1 MSKRAATEHLGEI
14 AFLRL
19 LIGAPAQEFS
29 AMAEATAGEV
39 IVAHLANQLRLEGLP
54 FHGAFGAPAAEP
66 ARSLA
71 GKAGGCDQGLDN
83 SLQFMPLL
91 GGEAGS
97 KSHVIEQPLVVIGA
111 GPRR

>member
-1 MSKRAATEHLGEI
+1 MSKRAATQHLGEI
-14 AFLRL
+14 AVLRL

-29 AMAEATAGEV
+29 AMAETTTGEV
-39 IVAHLANQLRLEGLP
+39 VVAHLANQLRLKRLP

-71 GKAGGCDQGLDN
+71 GKAGRCGQGFDN

-91 GGEAGS
+91 GGEGGS
-97 KSHVIEQPLVVIGA
+97 KSNVIEQPLLVI
-111 GPRR
+111 